1 MTEAGLGQ
9 GPALTSGTKD
19 RSGATASTG
28 QVDSKKPPAVTQ
40 PLPALTTAPSLI
52 TDPSHTSSST
62 FWPKFSLIPD
72 KATQSSHDCLCS

>member
-9 GPALTSGTKD
+9 GSALTSGTKD
-19 RSGATASTG
+19 RSGDTATAG

-52 TDPSHTSSST
+52 TDPSHNISST
-62 FWPKFSLIPD
+62 F
-72 KATQSSHDCLCS
+72 